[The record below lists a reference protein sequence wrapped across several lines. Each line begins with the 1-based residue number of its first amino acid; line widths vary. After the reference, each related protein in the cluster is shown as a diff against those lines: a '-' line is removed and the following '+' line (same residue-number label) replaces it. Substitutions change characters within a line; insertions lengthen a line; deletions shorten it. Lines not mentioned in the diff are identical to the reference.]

1 MRRHTPGQRGTL
13 VGVLG
18 SETEEC
24 AKEPF
29 TKWLLLSSAACCS
42 LAPTP
47 SVSITELLFH
57 PQLRVRR
64 QWS

>member
-1 MRRHTPGQRGTL
+1 ML
-13 VGVLG
+13 VGILG
-18 SETEEC
+18 HETEEC

-29 TKWLLLSSAACCS
+29 TKWLLLSSGTCCS
-42 LAPTP
+42 LPPTP
-47 SVSITELLFH
+47 HVSITELLFH